1 MNRLFISLMAYLACA
16 VVISA
21 QTFQTVRGTVYEN
34 ATGSPLEFAT
44 VTVADAKPPIGIT
57 TDSIG
62 EFSMKVPVGRHNIQV
77 SYLGYEPVILKEVLV
92 GSSKEV
98 VLNIGMTESLTTLN
112 EVVVTPHIN
121 KAEPLNNMAVTGGR
135 MLSTEEASRYAGG
148 MDDPARL
155 VSAFAGVSSNVGNN
169 GIVVR
174 GNAPR
179 SLQWRLED
187 VEIPNP
193 NHFADVTTFGGGGF
207 TSLSS
212 FVLGNSD
219 FFTGAFPAEYSN
231 ALSGVFDMN
240 MRNGN
245 NQRWEHAFKVGVLG
259 IDASSEGPFKKGYN
273 GSYIINYRYST
284 LSLLSPMLPEDA
296 DGTNYQDLSFKFFL
310 PTKKAGIF
318 TVWGTGLIDKSGTT
332 VEKDRDKWEY
342 DQDMENQDVRQF
354 MAAAGVGHKLN
365 FGNSSFLKSTLA
377 FTVSGLDMHTERMNS
392 ENNVLLNK
400 DKIKNTYWNFVF
412 ASAFQKKYS
421 SRHTN
426 RTGIRLTGLKYDLDV
441 RDALNKDGNLQT
453 LADETGF
460 SALLSAYSTSTFRL
474 SPKWT
479 ANIGLNAQVF
489 TLNGNYSIEPRAG
502 IKYQFRPNQSLSL
515 GYGMHSRLEM
525 LNYYFTKKNGEHI
538 NKDLDFTRAHHIS
551 LAYDLNIGENHHLKI
566 EPYFQYLYD
575 APIIP
580 DSTYCFINLQGG
592 DDLFLSDKLVNKG
605 KGMNYGVDITFE
617 KYMTDGFYYMVTASL
632 FNSRYKTDLGKWYNT
647 RYNRNYAVNLL
658 GGKEWMVGKSKQNM
672 FGLNLR
678 LTLQGGERYSPIN
691 ELESIN
697 QETAVYNE
705 NVPFSKSLSP
715 AFVGFIGAKY
725 RINRKRVAHEF
736 AVQIINFTGYKDYY
750 GHRYNH
756 KTGKVEPE
764 REANMV
770 PEVSY
775 KIEF

>member
-1 MNRLFISLMAYLACA
+1 MKEMLATLMALIVCA
-16 VVISA
+16 AGASA
-21 QTFQTVRGTVYEN
+21 QTFQTVRGTVCEN
-34 ATGSPLEFAT
+34 ATGAPIEFAT
-44 VTVADAKPPIGIT
+44 VIVADAELPIGTT
-57 TDSIG
+57 TDSTG
-62 EFSMKVPVGRHNIQV
+62 GFSMKVPVGRHNIRV

-98 VLNIGMTESLTTLN
+98 VLNIGMTESPTSLD

-121 KAEPLNNMAVTGGR
+121 KAEPLNSMAVTGGR

-245 NQRWEHAFKVGVLG
+245 NRKWEHAFKVGVLG
-259 IDASSEGPFKKGYN
+259 VDASSEGPFKKGYN

-284 LSLLSPMLPEDA
+284 LSLLSPLLPDDA

-318 TVWGTGLIDKSGTT
+318 TVWGTGLADRSGTK
-332 VEKDRDKWEY
+332 VEKERDKWEY
-342 DQDMENQDVRQF
+342 DQDMENQDVKQY
-354 MAAAGVGHKLN
+354 MAAAGIGHKLN
-365 FGNSSFLKSTLA
+365 LGKSAFLKSTLA
-377 FTVSGLDMHTERMNS
+377 FTVSGLDMHTERMDP
-392 ENNVLLNK
+392 ETDVLLDK

-441 RDALNKDGNLQT
+441 RDALHKGGRLQT

-479 ANIGLNAQVF
+479 ANIGLNTQVF

-502 IKYQFRPNQSLSL
+502 IKYRFRPNQSLSL

-525 LNYYFTKKNGEHI
+525 LNYYFTKRDGKHI
-538 NKDLDFTRAHHIS
+538 NKDLDFTRAHHVS
-551 LAYDLNIGENHHLKI
+551 LAYELNIGENHHLKI

-580 DSTYCFINLQGG
+580 GSTYCFINLQGG

-605 KGMNYGVDITFE
+605 KGMNYGIDITFE
-617 KYMTDGFYYMVTASL
+617 KYITDGFYYMVTASL
-632 FNSRYKTDLGKWYNT
+632 FDSRYKTDLGEWYNT
-647 RYNRNYAVNLL
+647 RYSRNYAVNLL
-658 GGKEWMVGKSKQNM
+658 GGKEWMVGRNKQNM

-678 LTLQGGERYSPIN
+678 LTLQGGERYSPID
-691 ELESIN
+691 ELESVN

-715 AFVGFIGAKY
+715 AFVGFVGAKY
-725 RINRKRVAHEF
+725 CINRKRVAHEF
-736 AVQIINFTGYKDYY
+736 AAQIVNFTGYKDYY
-750 GHRYNH
+750 GHRFNH

-775 KIEF
+775 KISF

>member
-1 MNRLFISLMAYLACA
+1 MKEMLATLMALIVCA
-16 VVISA
+16 AGASA
-21 QTFQTVRGTVYEN
+21 QTFQTVRGTVCEN
-34 ATGSPLEFAT
+34 ATGAPIEFAT
-44 VTVADAKPPIGIT
+44 VIVADAELPIGTT
-57 TDSIG
+57 TDSTG
-62 EFSMKVPVGRHNIQV
+62 GFSIKVPVGRHNIQV

-98 VLNIGMTESLTTLN
+98 VLNIGMTESPTNLD

-121 KAEPLNNMAVTGGR
+121 KAEPLNSMAVTGGR

-245 NQRWEHAFKVGVLG
+245 NRKWEHAFKVGVLG
-259 IDASSEGPFKKGYN
+259 VDASSEGPFKKGYN

-284 LSLLSPMLPEDA
+284 LSLLSSLLPDDA

-318 TVWGTGLIDKSGTT
+318 TVWGTGLADRSGTK
-332 VEKDRDKWEY
+332 VEKNRDKWEY
-342 DQDMENQDVRQF
+342 DQDMENQDVKQY
-354 MAAAGVGHKLN
+354 MAAAGIGHKLN
-365 FGNSSFLKSTLA
+365 LGKSAFLKSTLA
-377 FTVSGLDMHTERMNS
+377 FTVSGLDMHTERMNP
-392 ENNVLLNK
+392 ETDVLLDK

-441 RDALNKDGNLQT
+441 RDALHKDGRLQT

-479 ANIGLNAQVF
+479 ANIGLNTQVF

-502 IKYQFRPNQSLSL
+502 VKYQFRSNQSISL
-515 GYGMHSRLEM
+515 GYGMHSRPEM
-525 LNYYFTKKNGEHI
+525 LNYYFTKKDGKHI
-538 NKDLDFTRAHHIS
+538 NKDLDFTRAHHVS

-580 DSTYCFINLQGG
+580 GSTYCFINLQGG

-605 KGMNYGVDITFE
+605 KGMNYGIDITFE
-617 KYMTDGFYYMVTASL
+617 KYIINGFYYMVTASL
-632 FNSRYKTDLGKWYNT
+632 FNSRYKTDLGEWYNT

-658 GGKEWMVGKSKQNM
+658 GGKEWMVGRNKQNM

-678 LTLQGGERYSPIN
+678 LTLQGGERYSPID
-691 ELESIN
+691 ELESVN

-705 NVPFSKSLSP
+705 NVPLSKSLSP
-715 AFVGFIGAKY
+715 AFVGFVGAKY
-725 RINRKRVAHEF
+725 CINRKRVAHEF
-736 AVQIINFTGYKDYY
+736 AAQIVNFTGYKDYY
-750 GHRYNH
+750 GHRFNH

-770 PEVSY
+770 PEISY
-775 KIEF
+775 KISF

>member
-1 MNRLFISLMAYLACA
+1 MNKFITTLMVYLACA
-16 VVISA
+16 LGMSA
-21 QTFQTVRGTVYEN
+21 QTLQTVRGTVYEN
-34 ATGSPLEFAT
+34 ATGAPLEFAT
-44 VTVADAKPPIGIT
+44 VTVVDAKPPIGT
-57 TDSIG
+57 STDSIG

-77 SYLGYEPVILKEVLV
+77 SYLGYEPVVLKEVLV

-112 EVVVTPHIN
+112 EVVVTPHVN
-121 KAEPLNNMAVTGGR
+121 KAEPLNSMAVTGGR

-245 NQRWEHAFKVGVLG
+245 NQKWEHAFKIGVLG

-284 LSLLSPMLPEDA
+284 LSLLSPLLPEDA

-310 PTKKAGIF
+310 PTKNAGIF
-318 TVWGTGLIDKSGTT
+318 TVWGTGLIDKSGTK

-342 DQDMENQDVRQF
+342 DQDMENQDVKQY
-354 MAAAGVGHKLN
+354 MAAGGIGHKLN
-365 FGNSSFLKSTLA
+365 FDNSAFLKSTLA
-377 FTVSGLDMHTERMNS
+377 FTVSGLDMHTERMNRATDQ
-392 ENNVLLNK
+392 LLKK

-412 ASAFQKKYS
+412 ATAFQKKYS
-421 SRHTN
+421 ARHTN

-474 SPKWT
+474 SSKWS

-502 IKYQFRPNQSLSL
+502 IKYQFKSNQSLSL

-525 LNYYFTKKNGEHI
+525 LNYYFTKKDGEHI

-605 KGMNYGVDITFE
+605 KGMNYGIDITFE
-617 KYMTDGFYYMVTASL
+617 KYMTNGFYYMVTASL

-697 QETAVYNE
+697 QEAAVYNE
-705 NVPFSKSLSP
+705 NTPFSKSLSP

-736 AVQIINFTGYKDYY
+736 AMQIINFTGYKDYY

-770 PEVSY
+770 PEISY

>member
-1 MNRLFISLMAYLACA
+1 MKRMFATLVAHVIC
-16 VVISA
+16 VVGISA
-21 QTFQTVRGTVYEN
+21 QTFQTVRGTVFER
-34 ATGSPLEFAT
+34 ATETPIEFAT
-44 VTVADAKPPIGIT
+44 VVVTDAGQPIGTT

-62 EFSMKVPVGRHNIQV
+62 GFSMKVPVGRHNIQV

-98 VLNIGMTESLTTLN
+98 VLNIGMTESPTNLN
-112 EVVVTPHIN
+112 EVVVTPHVN

-219 FFTGAFPAEYSN
+219 FFTGAFPAEYNN

-245 NQRWEHAFKVGVLG
+245 NQKWEHAFKLGTIG

-284 LSLLSPMLPEDA
+284 LSLLSPLLPDDA

-318 TVWGTGLIDKSGTT
+318 TVWGTGLVDKSGTK

-342 DQDMENQDVRQF
+342 DQDMENQDVKQY
-354 MAAAGVGHKLN
+354 MAAAGIGHKLN
-365 FGNSSFLKSTLA
+365 VGNSAFLKSTLA
-377 FTVSGLDMHTERMNS
+377 FTVSGLDMHTERMNP
-392 ENNVLLNK
+392 ETDMLLNK
-400 DKIKNTYWNFVF
+400 DKIQNTYWNFVF

-441 RDALNKDGNLQT
+441 RDALHKDGQLQT

-502 IKYQFRPNQSLSL
+502 VKYQFRPNQSISL

-525 LNYYFTKKNGEHI
+525 LNYYFTKKDGEHI
-538 NKDLDFTRAHHIS
+538 NKIS
-551 LAYDLNIGENHHLKI
+551 TLPVRIM
-566 EPYFQYLYD
+566 
-575 APIIP
+575 
-580 DSTYCFINLQGG
+580 C
-592 DDLFLSDKLVNKG
+592 
-605 KGMNYGVDITFE
+605 
-617 KYMTDGFYYMVTASL
+617 
-632 FNSRYKTDLGKWYNT
+632 
-647 RYNRNYAVNLL
+647 
-658 GGKEWMVGKSKQNM
+658 
-672 FGLNLR
+672 R
-678 LTLQGGERYSPIN
+678 LHTI
-691 ELESIN
+691 
-697 QETAVYNE
+697 
-705 NVPFSKSLSP
+705 
-715 AFVGFIGAKY
+715 
-725 RINRKRVAHEF
+725 
-736 AVQIINFTGYKDYY
+736 
-750 GHRYNH
+750 
-756 KTGKVEPE
+756 
-764 REANMV
+764 
-770 PEVSY
+770 
-775 KIEF
+775 

>member
-1 MNRLFISLMAYLACA
+1 MVYITVA
-16 VVISA
+16 VEMSA
-21 QTFQTVRGTVYEN
+21 QTFQTIRGTVCEN
-34 ATGSPLEFAT
+34 ATGFPLEF
-44 VTVADAKPPIGIT
+44 VTVRITDVQPFIGTT

-77 SYLGYEPVILKEVLV
+77 SYLGYDPMILKEVLV

-98 VLNIGMTESLTTLN
+98 VLNIGMTESPTALN
-112 EVVVTPHIN
+112 EVIVTPHVN

-135 MLSTEEASRYAGG
+135 MLSNEEASRYAGG

-207 TSLSS
+207 TSLSN

-219 FFTGAFPAEYSN
+219 FFTGAFPAEYNN

-245 NQRWEHAFKVGVLG
+245 NQKWEHAFKVGVLG
-259 IDASSEGPFKKGYN
+259 IDASSEGPLKKGYN

-284 LSLLSPMLPEDA
+284 LSLLSPLLPEDA

-310 PTKKAGIF
+310 PTRKTGIF
-318 TVWGTGLIDKSGTT
+318 TVWGTGLIDNSGTK

-354 MAAAGVGHKLN
+354 MAAAGIGHKLN
-365 FGNSSFLKSTLA
+365 VGKSSFFKSTLA
-377 FTVSGLDMHTERMNS
+377 FTVSGLDMHTERMNPDTD
-392 ENNVLLNK
+392 ELQNK
-400 DKIKNTYWNFVF
+400 DKINNTYWNFVF
-412 ASAFQKKYS
+412 ASAFQTKYS

-426 RTGIRLTGLKYDLDV
+426 RTGIRLTGLKYNLDV
-441 RDALNKDGNLQT
+441 CDALGKDGQLQT
-453 LADETGF
+453 IAEETGF

-474 SPKWT
+474 SPKWN
-479 ANIGLNAQVF
+479 ANIGLNAQIF

-502 IKYQFRPNQSLSL
+502 IKYRLKTNQSLSL

-525 LNYYFTKKNGEHI
+525 LNYYFTKKDGKHVNR
-538 NKDLDFTRAHHIS
+538 DLDFTRAHHVS
-551 LAYDLNIGENHHLKI
+551 LAYDLSIGENHHLKV

-580 DSTYCFINLQGG
+580 GSTYCFINLQGG
-592 DDLFLSDKLVNKG
+592 DDLFLSDKLVNNG
-605 KGMNYGVDITFE
+605 KGLNYGIDITFE
-617 KYMTDGFYYMVTASL
+617 KYMADGLYYMCTASL
-632 FNSRYKTDLGKWYNT
+632 FNSRYKTDLGRWYDT
-647 RYNRNYAVNLL
+647 RYNRNYAVNIL
-658 GGKEWMVGKSKQNM
+658 GGKEWMVGKYKQDM
-672 FGLNLR
+672 AGLNLR
-678 LTLQGGERYSPIN
+678 LSLQGGERYSPID

-697 QETAVYNE
+697 QGTAVYNE
-705 NVPFSKSLSP
+705 NAPFTKSLSP

-725 RINRKRVAHEF
+725 RINRKHVAHEF
-736 AVQIINFTGYKDYY
+736 AVQINNFTGYKDYY

-756 KTGKVEPE
+756 KTGIIEAE
-764 REANMV
+764 CEANMV
-770 PEVSY
+770 PEISY

>member
-1 MNRLFISLMAYLACA
+1 MNRLLATLVAYIAY
-16 VVISA
+16 VVGMSA
-21 QTFQTVRGTVYEN
+21 QTMQTVRGSVYEN
-34 ATGSPLEFAT
+34 ATGAPLEFAT
-44 VTVADAKPPIGIT
+44 VTVADATPPIGTT
-57 TDSIG
+57 TDSVG
-62 EFSMKVPVGRHNIQV
+62 EFSMKVPVGRHNIKV
-77 SYLGYEPVILKEVLV
+77 SYLGYEPVILKEMLV
-92 GSSKEV
+92 SSSKEM

-155 VSAFAGVSSNVGNN
+155 VSAFAGVSFNVGNN

-284 LSLLSPMLPEDA
+284 LSLLSPILPEDA

-342 DQDMENQDVRQF
+342 DQDIENQDVRQF
-354 MAAAGVGHKLN
+354 MTAAGVGHKLN
-365 FGNSSFLKSTLA
+365 FGNSAFLKSTLA
-377 FTVSGLDMHTERMNS
+377 FTVSGLDMHTERMNP
-392 ENNVLLNK
+392 ENDMLLNK

-441 RDALNKDGNLQT
+441 RDALNKDGQLQT

-502 IKYQFRPNQSLSL
+502 IKYQFRSNQSLSV

-525 LNYYFTKKNGEHI
+525 LNYYFTKKDGEHI

-580 DSTYCFINLQGG
+580 DSNRMYPGAGNLDFQA
-592 DDLFLSDKLVNKG
+592 
-605 KGMNYGVDITFE
+605 IFE
-617 KYMTDGFYYMVTASL
+617 KFQEVGYDKAFSVEVRQVPDSITA
-632 FNSRYKTDLGKWYNT
+632 
-647 RYNRNYAVNLL
+647 A
-658 GGKEWMVGKSKQNM
+658 
-672 FGLNLR
+672 
-678 LTLQGGERYSPIN
+678 
-691 ELESIN
+691 
-697 QETAVYNE
+697 
-705 NVPFSKSLSP
+705 
-715 AFVGFIGAKY
+715 
-725 RINRKRVAHEF
+725 
-736 AVQIINFTGYKDYY
+736 
-750 GHRYNH
+750 
-756 KTGKVEPE
+756 
-764 REANMV
+764 REAA
-770 PEVSY
+770 
-775 KIEF
+775 KIIRPILYNVYH

>member
-1 MNRLFISLMAYLACA
+1 MKKMLATLMAYIVCA
-16 VVISA
+16 AGASA
-21 QTFQTVRGTVYEN
+21 QTFQTVRGTVCES
-34 ATGSPLEFAT
+34 ATGAPIEFAT
-44 VTVADAKPPIGIT
+44 VMVADAELPIGTT

-62 EFSMKVPVGRHNIQV
+62 GFSMKVPVGRHNIQV

-98 VLNIGMTESLTTLN
+98 VLNIGMTESPTSLN

-193 NHFADVTTFGGGGF
+193 NHLADVTTFGGGGF

-245 NQRWEHAFKVGVLG
+245 NQKREHAFKVGVLG
-259 IDASSEGPFKKGYN
+259 IDASSEGPFKKSYN

-284 LSLLSPMLPEDA
+284 LSLLSPLLPDDA

-318 TVWGTGLIDKSGTT
+318 TVWGTGLIDKSGTK
-332 VEKDRDKWEY
+332 VEKNRDKWEY
-342 DQDMENQDVRQF
+342 DQDMENQDVKQY
-354 MAAAGVGHKLN
+354 MAAAGIGHRLN
-365 FGNSSFLKSTLA
+365 IGKSAFLKSTLA
-377 FTVSGLDMHTERMNS
+377 FTVSGLDMYTERMNP
-392 ENNVLLNK
+392 ETDRLLNK

-441 RDALNKDGNLQT
+441 SDALNKDGLLQT
-453 LADETGF
+453 FTDETGF

-525 LNYYFTKKNGEHI
+525 LNYYFTQKDGEHI
-538 NKDLDFTRAHHIS
+538 NKDLDFTRAHHVS

-605 KGMNYGVDITFE
+605 QGMNYGIDITFE
-617 KYMTDGFYYMVTASL
+617 KYITNGFYYMVTASL
-632 FNSRYKTDLGKWYNT
+632 FDSRYKTDLGEWYNT

-658 GGKEWMVGKSKQNM
+658 GGKEWMVGRNKQNM

-678 LTLQGGERYSPIN
+678 MTLQGGERHSPID
-691 ELESIN
+691 EQESAN

-705 NVPFSKSLSP
+705 NIPFSKSLSP
-715 AFVGFIGAKY
+715 
-725 RINRKRVAHEF
+725 HLS
-736 AVQIINFTGYKDYY
+736 
-750 GHRYNH
+750 
-756 KTGKVEPE
+756 
-764 REANMV
+764 
-770 PEVSY
+770 VS
-775 KIEF
+775 

>member
-1 MNRLFISLMAYLACA
+1 MKKMFATLMAYIVCA
-16 VVISA
+16 AGASA
-21 QTFQTVRGTVYEN
+21 QTFQTVRGTVCES
-34 ATGSPLEFAT
+34 ATGAPIEFAT
-44 VTVADAKPPIGIT
+44 VMVADAELPIGTT

-62 EFSMKVPVGRHNIQV
+62 GFSMKVPVGRHDIQV

-98 VLNIGMTESLTTLN
+98 VLNIGMTESPTSLN

-245 NQRWEHAFKVGVLG
+245 NQKWEHAFKVGVLG
-259 IDASSEGPFKKGYN
+259 IDASSEGPFKKSYN

-284 LSLLSPMLPEDA
+284 LSLLSPLLPDDA

-318 TVWGTGLIDKSGTT
+318 TVWGTGLIDKSGTK
-332 VEKDRDKWEY
+332 VEKNRDKWEY
-342 DQDMENQDVRQF
+342 DQDMENQDVKQY
-354 MAAAGVGHKLN
+354 MAAAGIGHRLN
-365 FGNSSFLKSTLA
+365 LGKSAFLKSTLA
-377 FTVSGLDMHTERMNS
+377 FTVSGLDMHTERMNP
-392 ENNVLLNK
+392 ETDVLLDK
-400 DKIKNTYWNFVF
+400 DKIRNTYWNFVF

-441 RDALNKDGNLQT
+441 RDALNRDGRLQT

-525 LNYYFTKKNGEHI
+525 LNYYFTRKDGEHI
-538 NKDLDFTRAHHIS
+538 NKDLDFTRAHHVS

-592 DDLFLSDKLVNKG
+592 DDLFLPDRLANRG
-605 KGMNYGVDITFE
+605 KGMNYGIDITFE
-617 KYMTDGFYYMVTASL
+617 KYITNGFYYMVTASL
-632 FNSRYKTDLGKWYNT
+632 FDSRYKTDLGKWYNT

-658 GGKEWMVGKSKQNM
+658 GGKEWMTGRKKQNM

-678 LTLQGGERYSPIN
+678 MTLQGGERYSPVD
-691 ELESIN
+691 ELESAS

-705 NVPFSKSLSP
+705 NIPFSKSLSP

-725 RINRKRVAHEF
+725 CINRKRVSHEF

-750 GHRYNH
+750 GHRFNH

-770 PEVSY
+770 PEISY
-775 KIEF
+775 KISF

>member
-1 MNRLFISLMAYLACA
+1 MKEMLATLMALIVCA
-16 VVISA
+16 AGASA
-21 QTFQTVRGTVYEN
+21 QTFQTVRGTVCEN
-34 ATGSPLEFAT
+34 ATGAPIEFAT
-44 VTVADAKPPIGIT
+44 VIVADAELPIGTT
-57 TDSIG
+57 TDSTG
-62 EFSMKVPVGRHNIQV
+62 GFSMKVPVGRHNIRV

-98 VLNIGMTESLTTLN
+98 VLNIGMTESPTNLD

-121 KAEPLNNMAVTGGR
+121 KAEPLNSMAVTGGR

-219 FFTGAFPAEYSN
+219 FFTGAFSAEYSN

-245 NQRWEHAFKVGVLG
+245 NRKWEHAFKVGVLG
-259 IDASSEGPFKKGYN
+259 VDASSEGPFKKGYN

-284 LSLLSPMLPEDA
+284 LSLLSPLLPDDA

-318 TVWGTGLIDKSGTT
+318 TVWGTGLADRSGTK

-342 DQDMENQDVRQF
+342 DQDMENQDVKQY
-354 MAAAGVGHKLN
+354 MAAAGIGHKLN
-365 FGNSSFLKSTLA
+365 LGKSAFLKSTLA
-377 FTVSGLDMHTERMNS
+377 FTVSGLDMHTERMDP
-392 ENNVLLNK
+392 ETDVLLDK

-441 RDALNKDGNLQT
+441 RDALRKDGRLQT

-502 IKYQFRPNQSLSL
+502 IKYRFRPNQSLSL

-525 LNYYFTKKNGEHI
+525 LNYYFTERDGKHI
-538 NKDLDFTRAHHIS
+538 NKDLDFTRAHHVS
-551 LAYDLNIGENHHLKI
+551 LAYELNIGENHHLKI

-580 DSTYCFINLQGG
+580 GSTYCFINLQGG

-605 KGMNYGVDITFE
+605 KGMNYGIDITFE
-617 KYMTDGFYYMVTASL
+617 KYITDGFYYMVTASL
-632 FNSRYKTDLGKWYNT
+632 FDSRYKTDLGEWYNT

-658 GGKEWMVGKSKQNM
+658 GGKEWMVGRNKQNM

-678 LTLQGGERYSPIN
+678 LTLQGGERYSPID
-691 ELESIN
+691 ELESVN

-715 AFVGFIGAKY
+715 AFVGFVGVKY
-725 RINRKRVAHEF
+725 CINRKRVAHEF
-736 AVQIINFTGYKDYY
+736 AAQIVNFTGYKDYY
-750 GHRYNH
+750 GHRFNH

-775 KIEF
+775 KISF

>member
-1 MNRLFISLMAYLACA
+1 MNRFLATLMAYLVCA
-16 VVISA
+16 AAVSA
-21 QTFQTVRGTVYEN
+21 QTFQTIRGTVYEN
-34 ATGSPLEFAT
+34 ATGAPLEYAT
-44 VTVADAKPPIGIT
+44 VTVADAKPPIGTT

-62 EFSMKVPVGRHNIQV
+62 EFSMKVPVGRHNIQIT
-77 SYLGYEPVILKEVLV
+77 YLGFEPVILKEVLV

-98 VLNIGMTESLTTLN
+98 VLNIGMTESLTMLN

-240 MRNGN
+240 MRNAN

-296 DGTNYQDLSFKFFL
+296 DGTDYQDLSFKFFL

-318 TVWGTGLIDKSGTT
+318 TLWGTGLIDKSGTT
-332 VEKDRDKWEY
+332 VEKDRNKWEY
-342 DQDMENQDVRQF
+342 DQDMENQDVKQY
-354 MAAAGVGHKLN
+354 MAAAGIGHKLN
-365 FGNSSFLKSTLA
+365 FGNSAFLKSTLA
-377 FTVSGLDMHTERMNS
+377 FTVSGLDMHTERMNQ
-392 ENNVLLNK
+392 ENDVLLNK
-400 DKIKNTYWNFVF
+400 DKIKNTYCNFVF

-426 RTGIRLTGLKYDLDV
+426 QTGIRLTGLKYDLDV
-441 RDALNKDGNLQT
+441 RDALNKDGQLQT
-453 LADETGF
+453 LADESGF
-460 SALLSAYSTSTFRL
+460 STLLSAYTTSTFRL

-479 ANIGLNAQVF
+479 ANVGLNAQVF
-489 TLNGNYSIEPRAG
+489 TLNGNYSIEPRVG
-502 IKYQFRPNQSLSL
+502 IKYQFKPNQSISL

-525 LNYYFTKKNGEHI
+525 LNYYFTKKDGEHI

-705 NVPFSKSLSP
+705 NTPFSKSLSP

-756 KTGKVEPE
+756 KTGKVVPE

-770 PEVSY
+770 PEISY

>member
-1 MNRLFISLMAYLACA
+1 MKEMLATLMALIVCA
-16 VVISA
+16 AGASA
-21 QTFQTVRGTVYEN
+21 QTFQTVRGTVCEN
-34 ATGSPLEFAT
+34 ATGAPIEFAT
-44 VTVADAKPPIGIT
+44 VIVADAELPIGTT
-57 TDSIG
+57 TDSTG
-62 EFSMKVPVGRHNIQV
+62 GFSMKVPVGRHNIRV

-98 VLNIGMTESLTTLN
+98 VLNIGMTESPTNLD

-121 KAEPLNNMAVTGGR
+121 KAEPLNSMAVTGGR

-219 FFTGAFPAEYSN
+219 FFTGAFSAEYSN

-245 NQRWEHAFKVGVLG
+245 NRKWEHAFKVGVLG
-259 IDASSEGPFKKGYN
+259 VDASSEGPFKKGYN

-284 LSLLSPMLPEDA
+284 LSLLSPLLPDDA

-318 TVWGTGLIDKSGTT
+318 TVWGTGLADRSGTK

-342 DQDMENQDVRQF
+342 DQDMENQDVKQY
-354 MAAAGVGHKLN
+354 MAAAGIGHKLN
-365 FGNSSFLKSTLA
+365 LGKSAFLKSTLA
-377 FTVSGLDMHTERMNS
+377 FTVSGLDMHTERMDP
-392 ENNVLLNK
+392 ETDVLLDK

-441 RDALNKDGNLQT
+441 RDALRKDGRLQT

-502 IKYQFRPNQSLSL
+502 IKYRFRPNQSLSL

-525 LNYYFTKKNGEHI
+525 LNYYFTERDGKHI
-538 NKDLDFTRAHHIS
+538 NKDLDFTRAHHVS
-551 LAYDLNIGENHHLKI
+551 LAYELNIGENHHLKI

-580 DSTYCFINLQGG
+580 GSTYCVINLQGG

-605 KGMNYGVDITFE
+605 KGMNYGIDITFE
-617 KYMTDGFYYMVTASL
+617 KYITDGFYYMVTASL
-632 FNSRYKTDLGKWYNT
+632 FDSRYKTDLGEWYNT

-658 GGKEWMVGKSKQNM
+658 GGKEWMVGRNKQNM

-678 LTLQGGERYSPIN
+678 LTLQGGERYSPID
-691 ELESIN
+691 ELESVN

-715 AFVGFIGAKY
+715 AFVGFVGVKY
-725 RINRKRVAHEF
+725 CINRKRVAHEF
-736 AVQIINFTGYKDYY
+736 AAQIVNFTGYKDYY
-750 GHRYNH
+750 GHRFNH

-775 KIEF
+775 KISF

>member
-1 MNRLFISLMAYLACA
+1 MNRLPAILMAYLACIA
-16 VVISA
+16 GMSA
-21 QTFQTVRGTVYEN
+21 QTMQTVRGTVYEN
-34 ATGSPLEFAT
+34 ATGAPLKFAT
-44 VTVADAKPPIGIT
+44 VTVADAKPPVGT
-57 TDSIG
+57 TTNSIG
-62 EFSMKVPVGRHNIQV
+62 EFSMQVPVGRHNLQV
-77 SYLGYEPVILKEVLV
+77 SYLGYEPVVLKEVLV

-98 VLNIGMTESLTTLN
+98 VLNIGMTESLTTLS

-193 NHFADVTTFGGGGF
+193 NHFADVTTFGGGF
-207 TSLSS
+207 TSLSI

-245 NQRWEHAFKVGVLG
+245 NQQWEHAFKVGVLG
-259 IDASSEGPFKKGYN
+259 IDASSEGPLKKGYN

-284 LSLLSPMLPEDA
+284 LSLLSPLLPEDA

-310 PTKKAGIF
+310 PTRNAGTF
-318 TVWGTGLIDKSGTT
+318 TVWGTGLIDKSGTQ
-332 VEKDRDKWEY
+332 VEKDQDKWEY
-342 DQDMENQDVRQF
+342 DQDMENQDVRQY
-354 MAAAGVGHKLN
+354 MAAAGIGHKLN
-365 FGNSSFLKSTLA
+365 FGNSAFLKSTLA
-377 FTVSGLDMHTERMNS
+377 FTVSGLDMHTERMNPDTD
-392 ENNVLLNK
+392 VLLNK

-453 LADETGF
+453 LAIETGF

-502 IKYQFRPNQSLSL
+502 IKYQFKPNQSLSL

-525 LNYYFTKKNGEHI
+525 LNYYFTKKDGEHV

-551 LAYDLNIGENHHLKI
+551 LAYDLNIGENHHLKV

-580 DSTYCFINLQGG
+580 ASTYCFINLQGG
-592 DDLFLSDKLVNKG
+592 DDIFLSDKLVNEG

-617 KYMTDGFYYMVTASL
+617 KYITNGFYYMVTASL

-658 GGKEWMVGKSKQNM
+658 GGQEWMVGESKQNM
-672 FGLNLR
+672 FGINLR

-725 RINRKRVAHEF
+725 RINRKRVSHEF
-736 AVQIINFTGYKDYY
+736 AVQIINFTGYEDYY
-750 GHRYNH
+750 GHRFNH
-756 KTGKVEPE
+756 KTGNVEPE

-770 PEVSY
+770 PEISY